1 MDADYRRFVD
11 NEYKDYSVYSRLASV
26 ERNGQ
31 RKETLQKLADVE
43 KRHFSFWLQHA
54 PGYRPST
61 SRVFLN
67 LIVLCRL
74 LFGVTF
80 VVKTLEGHEKKT
92 LEEYRLMV
100 SRLEHN
106 SVEKQ
111 AIEKIISEE
120 VEVERQLV
128 GHIDE
133 SVVKYLG
140 FMMLGVADA
149 IIELT
154 GVQTGFLGVSS
165 STIVAGIAGL
175 IVGCAAAVSMG
186 AASYLQARQGVSESP
201 AVSGFVTGG
210 IYMLTVITLVSPYF
224 ILRDMLYAFML
235 SILSAIVLTAF
246 FTFFSTILQEKSF
259 SKEFLINISILAA
272 VAAGT
277 YILGRALG
285 ELFGADVLPVA

>member
-11 NEYKDYSVYSRLASV
+11 NEYKDYRVYSTLASV
-26 ERNGQ
+26 EKNGQ

-43 KRHFSFWLQHA
+43 KRHFSFWLQHTPA
-54 PGYRPST
+54 YKPST

-67 LIVLCRL
+67 FVVLCRL
-74 LFGVTF
+74 LLGVTF
-80 VVKTLEGHEKKT
+80 VVKALEGHEKKT

-100 SRLEHN
+100 SRLENN

-111 AIEKIISEE
+111 AIEKIINEE
-120 VEVERQLV
+120 VEVERELV

-133 SVVKYLG
+133 AVAKYLG

-165 STIVAGIAGL
+165 STVVAGIAGL

-186 AASYLQARQGVSESP
+186 AASYLQARQGVSENP
-201 AVSGFVTGG
+201 VISGIVTGG
-210 IYMLTVITLVSPYF
+210 IYMMTVVALVFPYF

-235 SILSAIVLTAF
+235 SIVSATILTAF
-246 FTFFSTILQEKSF
+246 FTYFSTILQEKSF
-259 SKEFLINISILAA
+259 STEFLINISILAA

-277 YILGRALG
+277 YLLGRALG
-285 ELFGADVLPVA
+285 ELFGVDVLPVA